1 MSYDTLTHASGDR
14 PATPAAW
21 PRTGRALTG
30 LVVLFLAFDGITKVG
45 RVAPVVEASQ
55 KVGIASDQVAVIGL
69 LLSACTILYI
79 IPRTAVLGAILLTAY
94 LGGATATQTIARA
107 GVFQTAFAVLFGVL
121 VWVGLVL
128 REPRLVRLILMRQW

>member
-1 MSYDTLTHASGDR
+1 M
-14 PATPAAW
+14 
-21 PRTGRALTG
+21 TG
-30 LVVLFLAFDGITKVG
+30 LVVLFLAFDGITKVV

-55 KVGIASDQVAVIGL
+55 KMGIASDQVTVIGL

-94 LGGATATQTIARA
+94 LGGATATQTIARS
-107 GVFQTAFAVLFGVL
+107 GIFQTAFAVFFGVL

-128 REPRLVRLILMRQW
+128 REPRLVRLILMREW